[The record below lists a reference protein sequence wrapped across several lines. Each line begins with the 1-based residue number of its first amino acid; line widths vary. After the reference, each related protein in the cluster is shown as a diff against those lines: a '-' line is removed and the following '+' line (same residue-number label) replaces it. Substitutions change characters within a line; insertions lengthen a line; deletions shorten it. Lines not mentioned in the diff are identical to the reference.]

1 MNEAKLHQL
10 VGQTSTPAVFITPFI
25 NGLNVKL
32 SFVLS
37 PTLNLTAAGFTEQ
50 RPVSGRQKTALR

>member
-25 NGLNVKL
+25 NGLNKNIR
-32 SFVLS
+32 SFLV
-37 PTLNLTAAGFTEQ
+37 
-50 RPVSGRQKTALR
+50 RP